1 MSTVIFSAPQGWGK
15 TRKARQ
21 LATEF
26 GCKHWKDEWTC
37 GEPMQANTL
46 HLTNEHP
53 DDIPKLTGVLVVA
66 RGWEGSTK

>member
-1 MSTVIFSAPQGWGK
+1 MTAVIFSAPQGWGK

-26 GCKHWKDEWTC
+26 GCKHLKDEWTC
-37 GEPMQANTL
+37 GDPMQKDTL

-53 DDIPKLTGVLVVA
+53 DDIPNLPGVRVVS
-66 RGWEGSTK
+66 RGWKGATK